1 MPTPKRRV
9 SPRHWLLAGL
19 LLFLSFQVAATT
31 PLFDKLEINNE
42 TGNLHQ
48 MGKGWLDLP
57 PSEKLQELRRAERC
71 SAIGGPRGK
80 YRVVDGKLWLT
91 GLYRCGGDVS
101 LDSVY
106 ASGEPILAKWISAD
120 LVAELGKA
128 LCRRGFAF
136 VYERKLSLRVEE
148 GMVTSMR
155 EESNANHPWCQPTK
169 Q

>member
-1 MPTPKRRV
+1 MPNQRRI
-9 SPRHWLLAGL
+9 SLRHWVLAGL
-19 LLFLSFQVAATT
+19 LLALSGQGVATT
-31 PLFDKLEINNE
+31 PLFDKLEMNNE

-57 PSEKLQELRRAERC
+57 PSEKLQELRRAEKC

-80 YRVVDGKLWLT
+80 YRIVDGKLLLT

-101 LDSVY
+101 LEAVY
-106 ASGEPILAKWISAD
+106 GSAEPIFANWISAD
-120 LVAELGKA
+120 LVAELGKP
-128 LCRRGFAF
+128 LCRRGFAY
-136 VYERKLSLRVEE
+136 VYERKVSLRIKE
-148 GMVTSMR
+148 GVVTSIR